1 MCIPKVT
8 GLRLL
13 LKNQWNF
20 SPSEYM
26 KIINFIFNI
35 TNLNEKKK
43 SKIGILELIYS
54 KMTVLEGL
62 GGKIIISSTVIL
74 TIKLSNYLTA
84 NVT

>member
-1 MCIPKVT
+1 MCIPEVT

-20 SPSEYM
+20 SASEYM

-35 TNLNEKKK
+35 TNLNAKKK
-43 SKIGILELIYS
+43 SKIGILQLIYS